1 MDKKANQQYWK
12 QVMEDQGSSGLTQA
26 IWCEK
31 NNVNIHNFR
40 YWKRRLKD
48 EEDFDAN
55 NPDPQW
61 ALVTNSPGSTQ
72 VNENSTLPLASK
84 TGIVI
89 KSENLSV
96 EFTGP
101 VNIETL
107 TGVMEFLISHDR

>member
-12 QVMEDQGSSGLTQA
+12 QVMADQGGSGLTQA
-26 IWCEK
+26 IWCQK

-40 YWKRRLKD
+40 DWKRRLKD
-48 EEDFDAN
+48 EEDSDAN
-55 NPDPQW
+55 YPNPQW
-61 ALVTNSPGSTQ
+61 ALVTNSPGSIQ
-72 VNENSTLPLASK
+72 VNEDSSLTLASN

-89 KSENLSV
+89 KSGNLSV

>member
-12 QVMEDQGSSGLTQA
+12 QVMEDQGGSGLTQA
-26 IWCEK
+26 IWCER

-48 EEDFDAN
+48 EEDSDAN

-61 ALVTNSPGSTQ
+61 ALVTNSPVSTQ
-72 VNENSTLPLASK
+72 INEDSSLTLASK

-89 KSENLSV
+89 KSGNLSV

>member
-26 IWCEK
+26 IWCER

-48 EEDFDAN
+48 EEDSDTN

-72 VNENSTLPLASK
+72 ANEDSTLPLAVSAYPSAH
-84 TGIVI
+84 IH
-89 KSENLSV
+89 S
-96 EFTGP
+96 
-101 VNIETL
+101 NI
-107 TGVMEFLISHDR
+107 

>member
-40 YWKRRLKD
+40 YWKRRLRD
-48 EEDFDAN
+48 EEDSDAN

-61 ALVTNSPGSTQ
+61 ALVTNSPGAHKVIEDS
-72 VNENSTLPLASK
+72 SLPLASK
-84 TGIVI
+84 TGAVI
-89 KSENLSV
+89 KSGKLSV

-107 TGVMEFLISHDR
+107 TRVMEFLISHDR

>member
-1 MDKKANQQYWK
+1 MDKKANQQYWR
-12 QVMEDQGSSGLTQA
+12 QVMEDQGDSGLTQA
-26 IWCEK
+26 IWCQK

-48 EEDFDAN
+48 EEDSDAN

-61 ALVTNSPGSTQ
+61 ALVTNSPGLAQ
-72 VNENSTLPLASK
+72 VNEDSTLPLASK

-89 KSENLSV
+89 KSGKLSV

-101 VNIETL
+101 MDKEIIH
-107 TGVMEFLISHDR
+107 GVMEFLISHDR